1 MNNIFKIQNEK
12 NLKFLNGR
20 FINLRLIKISDAEMT
35 FKWRKSTR
43 AKYLN
48 QGAKTIKDQQNWI
61 ASRPSNEFNYII
73 ETKNGKPVGM
83 ISLID
88 IDLINLKAEPGRFL
102 IGNKEKVKG
111 IPVAFEA
118 MKLIYELA
126 FDLLKLH
133 RVYGTIPEEN
143 TEMIKLQKY
152 FGMKEE
158 GRLRKHYYI
167 NGRFQDAIYF
177 GLLVDEYRNITLTSL
192 NNIIGSLKTDI

>member
-1 MNNIFKIQNEK
+1 MDNIIKIQDKK
-12 NLKFLNGR
+12 NLKYLNGK
-20 FINLRLIKISDAEMT
+20 FINLRLIKISDAELT
-35 FKWRKSTR
+35 FKWRNSTR

-48 QGAKTIKDQQNWI
+48 QGPKTVKEQQNWI
-61 ASRPSNEFNYII
+61 ASRLSNEFNYII
-73 ETKNGKPVGM
+73 ETKNEKPVGM

-111 IPVAFEA
+111 IPAAFEA

-133 RVYGTIPEEN
+133 RVYGTISEEN
-143 TEMIKLQKY
+143 TEMIKLLKY

-167 NGRFQDAIYF
+167 NGRFQDAICF
-177 GLLVDEYRNITLTSL
+177 GLLVDEYRDITLTRL
-192 NNIIGSLKTDI
+192 NNIISLLKTDI